1 MILNFCNLKKKKR
14 FYFVKTL
21 PKLNLDEED
30 KFILN
35 GDLKGKTYIRS
46 QKNGK
51 LMAQFN
57 DHLDAVKEVI
67 FNSSKKIFSSCGLD
81 GSVLIKTF

>member
-1 MILNFCNLKKKKR
+1 MR
-14 FYFVKTL
+14 V
-21 PKLNLDEED
+21 
-30 KFILN
+30 
-35 GDLKGKTYIRS
+35 
-46 QKNGK
+46 NGK